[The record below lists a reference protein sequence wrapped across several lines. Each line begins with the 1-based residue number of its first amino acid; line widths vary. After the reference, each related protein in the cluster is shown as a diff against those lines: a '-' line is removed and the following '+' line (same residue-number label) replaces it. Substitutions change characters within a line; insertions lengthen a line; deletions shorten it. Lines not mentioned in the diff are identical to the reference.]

1 MRISQV
7 PIVKAIAVS
16 TGYRATLERQNPR
29 HIRQILHGVLM
40 IFFIPCVFLMPKGF
54 KISVVA
60 IPTRRIWNADA
71 HQNQHCFGR
80 GKN

>member
-29 HIRQILHGVLM
+29 HIRQILHACFDAQGVQD
-40 IFFIPCVFLMPKGF
+40 FGSCH
-54 KISVVA
+54 S
-60 IPTRRIWNADA
+60 
-71 HQNQHCFGR
+71 NQEDMER
-80 GKN
+80 GCTPESTLFW